1 MDQHR
6 TLPQDLKTHVV
17 EVLGDAGLNWLNGLP
32 DVIRQ
37 IENNWYVKV
46 DDPFA
51 AGEFNFVAPAMSSRY
66 GDVVIKIAPPFPDGE
81 FFSEIAY
88 LKHQDG
94 RGCVRVLAEARELRA
109 MMLERAVPGRNLV
122 EEFTGSESESL
133 APAIECL
140 RRIDCSTPQG
150 VKDVIYLDRW
160 FDGLKRYKGT
170 DFPHSYAEAALGL
183 YETLSAASELRY
195 IHGDFHPGNIVT
207 AERETFLAIDPK
219 GIVGFVG
226 YDIAVFLNNYYR
238 WQESCADVRPR
249 LEHAIG
255 LFADAFRMSN
265 ADVEGWCYA
274 VAVLGAWWTFDEMPA
289 LYSGGVARAD
299 VWNI

>member
-6 TLPQDLKTHVV
+6 TLPHDLKIHVV
-17 EVLGDAGLNWLNGLP
+17 EVLGDAGVIWLDGLP

-37 IENNWYVKV
+37 IENEWSVKV
-46 DDPFA
+46 DEPFA
-51 AGEFNFVAPAMSSRY
+51 AGEFNFVAPAMSSLY

-94 RGCVRVLAEARELRA
+94 RGCVLVLAEDRVLRA

-122 EEFTGSESESL
+122 EEFAEREADSI
-133 APAIECL
+133 APAIACL
-140 RRIDCSTPQG
+140 RRIDCDSPDAAN
-150 VKDVIYLDRW
+150 DVIYLDRW

-195 IHGDFHPGNIVT
+195 IHGDFHLGNVVT
-207 AERETFLAIDPK
+207 AQREPYLAIDPK
-219 GIVGFVG
+219 GIVGYLG

-238 WQESCADVRPR
+238 WQESRADVRAQ
-249 LEHAIG
+249 LERAVGH
-255 LFADAFRMSN
+255 FADAFRMTR
-265 ADVEGWCYA
+265 AEVEGWCYA